1 MGWRCQLGFTLGNVT
16 SVAGVWEKSQYLVQG
31 FEVPFS
37 SPSLKPLLSSPCVL
51 VELSTDV
58 ITLGILNPKVAKR
71 EM

>member
-16 SVAGVWEKSQYLVQG
+16 SIAGAWEKSQYLVQG
-31 FEVPFS
+31 FEVLFFP
-37 SPSLKPLLSSPCVL
+37 PLKSLLSSPCVL